1 MKNFALILFSLSAV
15 MFSMHAAQQAITV
28 TNASALGAWVPV
40 FLIAV
45 MASIAITVV
54 YYMIGYVL
62 NNSRIKTNAVS
73 EFGQAVGTVVIVLI
87 ILWIFYLVGKAGYS
101 ATGIVGPSNVMNICN
116 YLRGT
121 NVEFVS
127 NNVIEAP
134 GSSIAY
140 ATPTNTL
147 CSYIISN
154 ELKGAGSATDNIDYG
169 IASTYLVL
177 ANLTNQTA
185 SNINAVFMLDSYTY
199 LLNKL
204 TPQTMVCL
212 PGPICSEHNPL
223 AGGAQDDLEFFLVL
237 KSSPFAGYT
246 LFRGAGLGPI
256 AVQSTLILYMS
267 LLQMIAIIFFMYAW
281 PYVLAAGIILRAS
294 FFTRRIGGLVIAITI
309 AFFLIYP
316 MLFLIEYA
324 ALSNTR
330 SSPIGTNAIPALS
343 LNGLEI
349 APTQEQICPASGSC
363 YVDCQFVNECNGGI
377 APLLAQKENLQ
388 YKYVYEPTCGV
399 NLSTFQK
406 INSLPPDTSV
416 CVPQA
421 YSSYK
426 PTYNKV
432 VSYDTNSIDFYVFPR
447 ADWVMNYY
455 SCWTGDMITTD
466 LKTAGIYLVPGVGLY
481 YQLIGTFGSSSISPV
496 TVPSIPCTQ
505 TGIIDT
511 VLAFQQIYGIMS
523 VVGVILPVINILVT
537 IACISGLSGLL
548 GGDTNIFGI
557 SRLL

>member
-399 NLSTFQK
+399 NPSTFQK

>member
-15 MFSMHAAQQAITV
+15 MLSMHAAEQTITIAN
-28 TNASALGAWVPV
+28 TSALGMWVPV

-45 MASIAITVV
+45 MVSIAITVV

-73 EFGQAVGTVVIVLI
+73 EFGQAIGTVVIVLI

-127 NNVIEAP
+127 NNVITAS
-134 GSSIAY
+134 GSSVSY

-154 ELKGAGSATDNIDYG
+154 ELKGTGGATDNIDYG

-185 SNINAVFMLDSYTY
+185 TNINAVFMLDSYTY

-204 TPQTMVCL
+204 TPQTMVCI
-212 PGPICSEHNPL
+212 PGSVCELHNPL
-223 AGGAQDDLEFFLVL
+223 AGGVQSDLEFFIMLR
-237 KSSPFAGYT
+237 SSPFAGYT
-246 LFRGAGLGPI
+246 LFRGAGLGPV

-267 LLQMIAIIFFMYAW
+267 LLQMIAIIFFIYAW

-294 FFTRRIGGLVIAITI
+294 FLTRRIGGLLIAITV

-324 ALSNTR
+324 ALSNTH
-330 SSPIGTNAIPALS
+330 SSPIGTNDIPALS

-349 APTQEQICPASGSC
+349 ASTPEQVCPVSGSC

-377 APLLAQKENLQ
+377 ASLLTQQENLQ

-399 NLSTFQK
+399 NPNTFQ
-406 INSLPPDTSV
+406 NLDSLPPDASV

-421 YSSYK
+421 DSSYK

-432 VSYDTNSIDFYVFPR
+432 VSYGTNSIDFYVFPR

-466 LKTAGIYLVPGVGLY
+466 IKTAGIYLIPGIGIY
-481 YQLIGTFGSSSISPV
+481 YQFLGTFGSSSISPV
-496 TVPSIPCTQ
+496 IVPSIPCTQ
-505 TGIIDT
+505 TGIIKT
-511 VLAFQQIYGIMS
+511 VLALQQIYGIMS